1 MLPNAFYSSSVLQC
15 NYDVIFTK
23 ALFEYM
29 KITPLGFL
37 LSDSKTIIWHFILV
51 RIHKDFKI
59 QEKNH
64 FFVHSY
70 KLLARE
76 DHRLYSRIYCN
87 EELLS
92 Y

>member
-15 NYDVIFTK
+15 NYDVISTK
-23 ALFEYM
+23 ALFEYV
-29 KITPLGFL
+29 KIAPLGFL
-37 LSDSKTIIWHFILV
+37 LSDSKTIIWQFIQV

-64 FFVHSY
+64 SFVHSD